1 MWGDG
6 LAPFDTWK
14 GWAMYN
20 DIADEKETYET
31 TRKAAVGKSNQDP
44 CPPGYRVPTCEELW
58 NSFAGWIANG
68 YTDHWGD
75 NISTGRSKRNYG
87 RMIQSYTDPENIKT
101 RIPCDGYREGGKLV
115 KVGEA
120 AYYWAST
127 VDPVNYANGKLYGFR
142 WLVGSNLRIE
152 GCGSTAIARPVRCI
166 AIY

>member
-1 MWGDG
+1 
-6 LAPFDTWK
+6 
-14 GWAMYN
+14 
-20 DIADEKETYET
+20 
-31 TRKAAVGKSNQDP
+31 
-44 CPPGYRVPTCEELW
+44 
-58 NSFAGWIANG
+58 
-68 YTDHWGD
+68 
-75 NISTGRSKRNYG
+75 
-87 RMIQSYTDPENIKT
+87 MIQSYTDPENIKT